1 MKKYLIALALMAAL
15 TVTANTATEPQQHRH
30 TPRTAVTD
38 AGGQNNSAQ
47 PDATANTTGK
57 NDTAAPDTEKNGT
70 AKDSGKKGKATVTA
84 TAKVKAK
91 MNVDANNNKDAD
103 DTDEGIE
110 AYSDTSSSYQ
120 DSTESQY
127 QYYSYQMDMNEDDIN
142 HMMNGLSWIGSGMIG
157 TLLIL
162 LILFVIA
169 PISILSLLFYFI
181 YKSRK
186 QKLQLAEMAIKNGQP
201 LNEVLGANKMAA
213 PSDDILWSKGIKNVF
228 LGIGLMFF
236 FGFMGIDP
244 GIGIGFLVLFYGAG
258 QAVIARTSRKRS
270 DGQDHEENVK
280 DRDRSRHYFQ

>member
-1 MKKYLIALALMAAL
+1 MKKYLIALTLMAAL
-15 TVTANTATEPQQHRH
+15 TVTATTATEPQQHRH

-38 AGGQNNSAQ
+38 ADVQNNSAQ

-57 NDTAAPDTEKNGT
+57 NDTAAPDTEKSGT

-84 TAKVKAK
+84 TAKVKTK
-91 MNVDANNNKDAD
+91 MNVDANNNEDAV

-110 AYSDTSSSYQ
+110 AYSDTTSSYP
-120 DSTESQY
+120 DSAESHY
-127 QYYSYQMDMNEDDIN
+127 QYSYQVDMNEDDIN

-169 PISILSLLFYFI
+169 PVAILSLLFYFI

-201 LNEVLGANKMAA
+201 LNEVLGTNKMAA
-213 PSDDILWSKGIKNVF
+213 PSNDILWNKGIKNVF

-236 FGFMGIDP
+236 FGFMRIKP
-244 GIGIGFLVLFYGAG
+244 GIGIGFLVMFYGAG
-258 QAVIARTSRKRS
+258 QAVIARTSRKRLE
-270 DGQDHEENVK
+270 GQDHEENVK
-280 DRDRSRHYFQ
+280 DRNKSRHDFQ

>member
-1 MKKYLIALALMAAL
+1 MKKYLIALTLMAAL
-15 TVTANTATEPQQHRH
+15 TVTATTATEPQQHRH

-38 AGGQNNSAQ
+38 ADVQNNSVQ

-57 NDTAAPDTEKNGT
+57 NDTAAPDTE
-70 AKDSGKKGKATVTA
+70 
-84 TAKVKAK
+84 
-91 MNVDANNNKDAD
+91 

-110 AYSDTSSSYQ
+110 AYSDTTSSYP
-120 DSTESQY
+120 DSAESHY
-127 QYYSYQMDMNEDDIN
+127 QYSYQVDMNEDDIN

-169 PISILSLLFYFI
+169 PVAILSLLFYFI

-201 LNEVLGANKMAA
+201 LNEVLGTNKMAA
-213 PSDDILWSKGIKNVF
+213 PSNDILWNKGIKNVF

-236 FGFMGIDP
+236 FGFMRIKP
-244 GIGIGFLVLFYGAG
+244 GIGIGFLVMFYGAG
-258 QAVIARTSRKRS
+258 QAVIARTSRKRLE
-270 DGQDHEENVK
+270 GQDHEENVK
-280 DRDRSRHYFQ
+280 DRNKSRHDFQ